1 MDAELASK
9 PIAAGGG
16 AWAGSALRFSPAH
29 TGLHY
34 AAADAA
40 LRAGDPVVQQALD
53 TQWRSGYIRGPPK
66 MRCQSSEPPVQLGV
80 R

>member
-40 LRAGDPVVQQALD
+40 PRAGRPRYPAGTGYPVAIWLYTWATEDAV
-53 TQWRSGYIRGPPK
+53 PK
-66 MRCQSSEPPVQLGV
+66 
-80 R
+80 